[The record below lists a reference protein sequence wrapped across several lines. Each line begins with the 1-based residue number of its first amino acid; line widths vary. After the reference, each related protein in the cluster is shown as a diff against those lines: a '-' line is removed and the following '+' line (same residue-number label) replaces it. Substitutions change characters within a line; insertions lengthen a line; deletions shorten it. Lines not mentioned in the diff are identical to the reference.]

1 MDYGFKEGRFF
12 KYPHMPIQIF
22 WFDRDEWMIL
32 VATYL
37 ASMQLGGVAWAI
49 LFPISI
55 VIIKIKRTKG
65 RGFFRHCLYKL
76 GLVEIYGYPNSSAR
90 KLEE

>member
-12 KYPHMPIQIF
+12 RYPHQPIQIF
-22 WFDRDEWMIL
+22 WFDRDEWLIL
-32 VATYL
+32 IASYL
-37 ASMQLGGVAWAI
+37 ASMQLGGLSWLI
-49 LFPISI
+49 IFPVSI
-55 VIIKIKRTKG
+55 VAIKIKRTKG
-65 RGFFRHCLYKL
+65 RGFFRHTLYNL